1 MGMMVGLLIA
11 GVGVTQE
18 TTQKADSP
26 EGSWK
31 LSKGEADGK
40 ALTEEQLKGG
50 KLVIK
55 GDNYKLTMGEKE
67 VIEGTEKLD
76 PTKTPKTIDIVNSNG
91 PDKGK
96 TFLGIYNI
104 KGDRFRVAFSQPG
117 KPRPT
122 KFKTE
127 PESGQWLH
135 VWTRTKD

>member
-67 VIEGTEKLD
+67 VI
-76 PTKTPKTIDIVNSNG
+76 
-91 PDKGK
+91 
-96 TFLGIYNI
+96 
-104 KGDRFRVAFSQPG
+104 
-117 KPRPT
+117 
-122 KFKTE
+122 
-127 PESGQWLH
+127 
-135 VWTRTKD
+135 